1 MAAEKEMLEN
11 DLKEAQVVYNLKYT
25 CNKQTHLQVS
35 LSNCY
40 TCSHGD
46 GTVWAYY

>member
-25 CNKQTHLQVS
+25 RNKQTHLQVS